1 MRQLTAILLVALVL
15 LSACKPYTGYF
26 PSVDDPTDE
35 DLNLRLS
42 PTDVDY
48 IKGSVQSVA
57 LTNSENECAD
67 WWYYSTDGRC
77 LCSIHQGPGHI
88 YSRTHY
94 TYDTLRRRIKKEC
107 YVVRTE
113 NPSVTDTFVTTYT
126 YSSNGRRCKGATSST
141 DANCKNKTFRFR
153 LNRRGQVT
161 DYIYPDGSRITYR
174 YNKQGQL
181 RKTIWLDGRE
191 EKYEPDTNFTEGH
204 YDLDSLGNWVRQYDY
219 EHGIETKR
227 EIKYQV
233 ECRG

>member
-1 MRQLTAILLVALVL
+1 MRHLLAILIVSL
-15 LSACKPYTGYF
+15 LTFSACKPYTRYF
-26 PSVDDPTDE
+26 PEVADPTDE

-57 LTNSENECAD
+57 LTNTENEYCD

-77 LCSIHQGPGHI
+77 LCSIHQGPGDI

-107 YVVRTE
+107 YVVNTD

-126 YSSNGRRCKGATSST
+126 YSSNGRRCKGSTSST
-141 DANCKNKTFRFR
+141 DTNCKNKTFRFR
-153 LNRRGQVT
+153 LNHRGQVT
-161 DYIYPDGSRITYR
+161 AYIYPDGSRITYR

-181 RKTIWLDGRE
+181 LKTIWLDGRE
-191 EKYEPDTNFTEGH
+191 EKYVPDTSFIEGL

-219 EHGIETKR
+219 EHGVETKR
-227 EIKYQV
+227 EIKYL
-233 ECRG
+233 ECRM